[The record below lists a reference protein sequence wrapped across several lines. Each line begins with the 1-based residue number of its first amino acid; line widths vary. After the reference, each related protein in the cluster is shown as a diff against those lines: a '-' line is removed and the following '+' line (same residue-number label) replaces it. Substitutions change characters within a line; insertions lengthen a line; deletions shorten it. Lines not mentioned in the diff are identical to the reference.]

1 MPFSLISFFPF
12 TLPSPAPLLASLP
25 PDERNLLYVAVTR
38 AKKQLI
44 VTSTLLGVLHRAKV
58 SLSNATLPVSVDT
71 MINLGL
77 HGTFYFDTDT
87 SSIPTGIFCVS
98 FWLPRNSTG
107 TSFNKLPMTLRTYK
121 SFQVTVYLYSLSVE
135 RGSVCSLFTG
145 AAPSATVSGEEE
157 DRTGKS
163 L

>member
-1 MPFSLISFFPF
+1 MSITNLTIIFTPTYLPFSLISFFPF

-77 HGTFYFDTDT
+77 SRY
-87 SSIPTGIFCVS
+87 I
-98 FWLPRNSTG
+98 
-107 TSFNKLPMTLRTYK
+107 
-121 SFQVTVYLYSLSVE
+121 
-135 RGSVCSLFTG
+135 LF
-145 AAPSATVSGEEE
+145 
-157 DRTGKS
+157 
-163 L
+163 